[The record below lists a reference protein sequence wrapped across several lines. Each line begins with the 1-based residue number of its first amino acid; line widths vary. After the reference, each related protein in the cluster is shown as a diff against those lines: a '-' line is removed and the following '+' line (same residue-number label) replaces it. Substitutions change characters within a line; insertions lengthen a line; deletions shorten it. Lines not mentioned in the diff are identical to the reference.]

1 MLTLYRRA
9 ASIAFAGTCL
19 LLGAGGAG
27 CASRRIAPV
36 QAPTR
41 PLRAATLEEVVAAY
55 DGYCKGLDT
64 LSAKGDADVRDQ
76 RAGKAR
82 RIGVRV
88 LVGRGGKL
96 YVKGTVAVVT
106 ALEVTS
112 DGSRFFF
119 RIPSRK
125 TVWTGSADAEPT
137 GAEDEHAPYYALR
150 PRDVV
155 AAFLPEPLASGK
167 GTAVVLDADRDTF
180 TLTEAK
186 VGADGRGVARRR
198 IALVRD
204 TLVPRRIQ
212 SYDEKGDLASDF
224 TLGAIADGMPH
235 EVKVAR
241 PREGYEADFAL
252 DEVQKNVVLPA
263 RAFEERPA
271 EGYKVVEVG
280 GPR

>member
-1 MLTLYRRA
+1 RRAARACGRRPAHDDRGHAPSGDRGRRQHTVRTAGARVGTSRRTRRPRGRTMLTLFRRA

-27 CASRRIAPV
+27 CASRRITPV

-64 LSAKGDADVRDQ
+64 LSAKGDADVRDL
-76 RAGKAR
+76 RAGRAR
-82 RIGVRV
+82 RMGVGVRV
-88 LVGRGGKL
+88 GGGGKL
-96 YVKGTVAVVT
+96 YMKGRVAVVT
-106 ALEVTS
+106 ALGVTS

-155 AAFLPEPLASGK
+155 SAFL
-167 GTAVVLDADRDTF
+167 
-180 TLTEAK
+180 
-186 VGADGRGVARRR
+186 
-198 IALVRD
+198 
-204 TLVPRRIQ
+204 
-212 SYDEKGDLASDF
+212 
-224 TLGAIADGMPH
+224 
-235 EVKVAR
+235 
-241 PREGYEADFAL
+241 
-252 DEVQKNVVLPA
+252 
-263 RAFEERPA
+263 
-271 EGYKVVEVG
+271 
-280 GPR
+280 